1 MTDEERS
8 HAKVLNFGMPGGMGP
23 KVLCASANKDFG
35 MDWNEDDAIQMR
47 NQWLDLFP
55 EVMAFLDKG
64 DTEPEGVWTATGR
77 YRMTSKYTELR
88 NTVFQGL
95 GADGMNLALKRLW
108 LHGYRIAA
116 VIHDEVL
123 IEVPVCDDYTA
134 VVEDI
139 ERLIIDGLKQVA
151 PDMEVRVESVV
162 STYWSKKAKKVHDD
176 EGRLVAWPLPKNP
189 IRKVVSPKPIQ
200 EQHDSDDAQSEQPQ
214 QAPPRRRIRRIVE

>member
-23 KVLCASANKDFG
+23 KGLCASANKDFG
-35 MDWNEDDAIQMR
+35 MDWNEDDARQMR

-55 EVMAFLDKG
+55 EVNAFLTKG
-64 DTEPEGVWTATGR
+64 DTESQGVWTATGR
-77 YRMTSKYTELR
+77 YRRTSKYTELR

-151 PDMEVRVESVV
+151 PDMEVRVESAV
-162 STYWSKKAKKVHDD
+162 STYWSKK
-176 EGRLVAWPLPKNP
+176 
-189 IRKVVSPKPIQ
+189 SQ
-200 EQHDSDDAQSEQPQ
+200 ES
-214 QAPPRRRIRRIVE
+214 V